1 MEPRLFAA
9 GGLDRAVKLQR
20 LPEIMSER
28 RLLLRRRLELRP
40 AGDTRLYVRAQQED
54 GHRMW
59 SSPIYLF
66 R

>member
-1 MEPRLFAA
+1 MLFQA
-9 GGLDRAVKLQR
+9 GGLERRLSLQR
-20 LPEIMSER
+20 LPDVMGER
-28 RLLLRRRLELRP
+28 RVVLRRRLPVRDV
-40 AGDTRLYVRAQQED
+40 GDTRLYVRVQQED